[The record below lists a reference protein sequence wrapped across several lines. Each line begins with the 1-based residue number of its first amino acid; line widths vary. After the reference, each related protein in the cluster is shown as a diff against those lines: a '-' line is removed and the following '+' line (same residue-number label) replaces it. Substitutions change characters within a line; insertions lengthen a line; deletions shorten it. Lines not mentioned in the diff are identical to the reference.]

1 MNTNTTVIKR
11 NYNGRPLRPKAE
23 RVYVRVNSDFDATGY
38 MLPRSIIWDDGRE
51 FRIEKVQ
58 DYKAATPLNG
68 RNSDCYTVLIHGEE
82 KHLFFERVDST
93 YRSRVGRW
101 YVEKLVIA

>member
-1 MNTNTTVIKR
+1 MDTNTTGNKR
-11 NYNGRPLRPKAE
+11 NSNGRPLRPKAE
-23 RVYVRVNSDFDATGY
+23 RVYVRVVSDFDATGY

-51 FRIEKVQ
+51 FHIEKVQ
-58 DYKAATPLNG
+58 DYKAATSLNG
-68 RNSDCYTVLIHGEE
+68 RHSDCYTVLIHGEE
-82 KHLFFERVDST
+82 KHLFFERTDST

>member
-1 MNTNTTVIKR
+1 MNTNTTVNQRKP
-11 NYNGRPLRPKAE
+11 NGKPLRSKAD
-23 RVYVRVNSDFDATGY
+23 RVYVRVVSDFDATGD